1 MEVRNRNSHETLAG
15 TLAAEW
21 TIVEGALGR
30 IAKKEAAGGGAGR
43 RGHGV
48 MEVQTL
54 SRLDCG
60 GTQPLSPECTSIMP
74 VGDGA
79 VYRPD
84 GSIRSGTEVP
94 SEARS

>member
-43 RGHGV
+43 RGHG
-48 MEVQTL
+48 
-54 SRLDCG
+54 
-60 GTQPLSPECTSIMP
+60 
-74 VGDGA
+74 
-79 VYRPD
+79 
-84 GSIRSGTEVP
+84 
-94 SEARS
+94 